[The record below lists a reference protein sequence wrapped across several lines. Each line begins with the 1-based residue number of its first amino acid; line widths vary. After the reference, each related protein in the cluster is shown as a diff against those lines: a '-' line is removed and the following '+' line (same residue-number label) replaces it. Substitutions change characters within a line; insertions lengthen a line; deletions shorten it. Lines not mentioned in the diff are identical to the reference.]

1 MITKP
6 HPAHM
11 TTSHQPISVTRPP
24 SALSTRS
31 TVSDWDYNM
40 AAEAKMTSYEE
51 WEFLNHEDVE
61 HWAHLK
67 VIIGQELRMLRY
79 HIVRKLGAGSYS
91 TVWLA
96 RDQK

>member
-1 MITKP
+1 MEP
-6 HPAHM
+6 D
-11 TTSHQPISVTRPP
+11 QPVSRTRPP

-40 AAEAKMTSYEE
+40 AAEAILTSYEE
-51 WEFLNHEDVE
+51 CEFLNREDVE
-61 HWAHLK
+61 HWTHLK